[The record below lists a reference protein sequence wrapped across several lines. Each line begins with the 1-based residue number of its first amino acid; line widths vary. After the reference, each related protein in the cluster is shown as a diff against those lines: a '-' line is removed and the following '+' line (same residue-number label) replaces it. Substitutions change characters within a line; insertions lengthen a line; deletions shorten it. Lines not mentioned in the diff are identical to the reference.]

1 MQKNNYHLIT
11 QTLNLPRYAKQVLAI
26 LIDSA
31 LCIIAT
37 WIAYYLRLDK
47 AILLQGNSLWA
58 AIISIT
64 IALTV
69 FWFAGLYRTIFR
81 HSGKDVMITISIA
94 LLIYGLLYFS
104 VITIYSISGIPRSI
118 GIIQTLVLFFLI
130 SGSRLGTR
138 YLFSFAQQSK
148 QSNLNIPI
156 ALVYGAGNAGRQIVG
171 ALDSSNKMKVVGFI
185 DDDPLLHGQI
195 LKGHTIY
202 SSDDLKKLI
211 NSKKVTHIL
220 LALPSLNRNRRNKIL
235 KKINKY
241 KVITSTLPS
250 ISDLTEGKITIS
262 DIRELE
268 IEDILGRDQISP
280 NIKLLNKNIRSKV
293 VLVTG
298 AGGSIGSELCK
309 QILKLCPSKLILVEI
324 NEYALYNIHQ
334 DLEEIKQKADSKLK
348 NSQIIP
354 LLSSVQNE
362 QRMRHIFEAYKPNTL
377 YHAAAYKHVPLV
389 EENICEGVRNNVMGT
404 LNIAKIAVEQKI
416 SNFVLISSDK
426 AVYPTNIM
434 GASKRLAEICL
445 QALFEKSK
453 NTATKLCM
461 VRFGNVLD
469 SSGSIIPRLKKQIKD
484 GGPVTLTHL
493 EVTRYFMTIPEAA
506 QLVIQAGAMSSGSDV
521 FLLEMGD
528 PVKIL
533 DLMKRVI
540 FLSGFSVKDK
550 NNPDGDIEI
559 KIIGLRPGEKLH
571 EELFLG
577 NNPQITEHPKIL
589 KADEYFISWIN
600 LKPDL
605 QNLKI
610 LLDQNKV
617 NQVVEILQRLVSGYK
632 FNGKIYDHTFL
643 ETMKNND
650 TKI

>member
-1 MQKNNYHLIT
+1 MQKKNYHLFI

-26 LIDSA
+26 LSDSA
-31 LCIIAT
+31 LCVIAT

-47 AILLQGNSLWA
+47 AILLQGSSLLA
-58 AIISIT
+58 AIISIFL
-64 IALTV
+64 ALMV
-69 FWFAGLYRTIFR
+69 FWFSGLYRTIFR

-94 LLIYGLLYFS
+94 LSIYGLLYFS
-104 VITIYSISGIPRSI
+104 IITIYSISGIPRSI

-138 YLFSFAQQSK
+138 YLFSFAQKSN
-148 QSNLNIPI
+148 QSNLSIPI
-156 ALVYGAGNAGRQIVG
+156 ALVYGAGNAGRQIVS
-171 ALDSSNKMKVVGFI
+171 ALDGSNKMKVVGFI

-202 SSDDLKKLI
+202 SSEDLRSLI
-211 NSKKVTHIL
+211 SSKKVTHIL
-220 LALPSLNRNRRNKIL
+220 LALPSLNRNIRNKIL

-250 ISDLTEGKITIS
+250 ISDLSEGKITLS

-280 NIKLLNKNIRSKV
+280 NTKLLNKNVRSKI

-309 QILKLCPSKLILVEI
+309 QILKLCPFKLILVEI

-334 DLEEIKQKADSKLK
+334 ELEEIKQKVGGKLK
-348 NSQIIP
+348 QSQIIP

-362 QRMRHIFEAYKPNTL
+362 HRMKHIFNAYRPNTL

-389 EENICEGVRNNVMGT
+389 EENICEGVRNNVLGT
-404 LNIAKIAVEQKI
+404 LNIAKIAIEQKI

-445 QALFEKSK
+445 QGLFEKSK
-453 NTATKLCM
+453 NTPTKLCM

-540 FLSGFSVKDK
+540 FLSGFSVKDSK
-550 NNPDGDIEI
+550 NPDGDIEI

-577 NNPQITEHPKIL
+577 NNPQSTEHPKIL
-589 KADEYFISWIN
+589 KAEEKFISWKH
-600 LKPDL
+600 LGPDL
-605 QNLKI
+605 ENLKI

-617 NQVVEILQRLVSGYK
+617 NEVVNTLQKLVSGYK
-632 FNGKIYDHTFL
+632 FNGKIYDRTFL
-643 ETMKNND
+643 ELTENNE

>member
-156 ALVYGAGNAGRQIVG
+156 ALVYGAGNAGRQIVS

-280 NIKLLNKNIRSKV
+280 NIKLLNKNVRSKV

-617 NQVVEILQRLVSGYK
+617 NQVVEILQKLVSGYK